1 MSTKLFVCTQLRHA
15 PNPHSC
21 GNSGSDE
28 IATRLEQAIRQS
40 GLAVEVERTSCMSMC
55 VNGPNVRLLP
65 TGKNWHRVDAKAV
78 DEIVVFL
85 SSNQNQTII

>member
-1 MSTKLFVCTQLRHA
+1 MRAKLFVCTQLRHA

-21 GNSGSDE
+21 GNSGSNE

-40 GLAVEVERTSCMSMC
+40 GLAIEVERTACMSMC
-55 VNGPNVRLLP
+55 VKGPNIRLFP
-65 TGKNWHRVDAKAV
+65 AGKNWHQVDVKAV

-85 SSNQNQTII
+85 STNQHQTKN